1 MSSDIK
7 ELEKLPSEAAQRSCH
22 FTWTGSTKDTLMPPR

>member
-7 ELEKLPSEAAQRSCH
+7 ELEKLPSEAQLSCH
-22 FTWTGSTKDTLMPPR
+22 FTWTGTTRDTLLPPR